1 MISASEWVITVL
13 VLSGIIVFDLLVAII
28 RRNSETTVKESAL
41 WTIFYISLAI
51 LFGAMLPNWATT
63 QAQGEFFAGWLTEY
77 ALSIDNIFVFVI
89 ILSRLKVPKEKQ
101 QLVLM
106 IGILL
111 TIAIRGL
118 FIPAGATLIARFSSI
133 FFLFGGF
140 LIYTAYELFKE
151 SGEEDKEWK
160 EGKIVTA
167 LKSKGASTFTI
178 ALVSLALTNVVF
190 SLDSIPAIFGLTKD
204 AYIVTTANIF
214 ALMGLRQLYFLIG
227 GLLTKLVY
235 LSKGLSVILGF
246 IGVKLILEAFHGIG
260 IHQIGG
266 VHIPEISLNTSLFVI
281 ITCLIITTIT
291 SLIASSK
298 SKVAE

>member
-13 VLSGIIVFDLLVAII
+13 VLTGIIIFDLLVAII

-151 SGEEDKEWK
+151 SGKEDKEWK

-246 IGVKLILEAFHGIG
+246 IGVKLIFEAFHGIS

-266 VHIPEISLNTSLFVI
+266 VHIPEISLNNSLFVI

-291 SLIASSK
+291 SLMASSK

>member
-1 MISASEWVITVL
+1 MISASEWVITIL
-13 VLSGIIVFDLLVAII
+13 VLSGIIIFDLLVAII

-167 LKSKGASTFTI
+167 LKSKGTSTFTI

-260 IHQIGG
+260 IHQISG

>member
-13 VLSGIIVFDLLVAII
+13 VLSGIIIFDLLVAII

-204 AYIVTTANIF
+204 AYIV
-214 ALMGLRQLYFLIG
+214 
-227 GLLTKLVY
+227 
-235 LSKGLSVILGF
+235 
-246 IGVKLILEAFHGIG
+246 
-260 IHQIGG
+260 
-266 VHIPEISLNTSLFVI
+266 
-281 ITCLIITTIT
+281 
-291 SLIASSK
+291 
-298 SKVAE
+298 